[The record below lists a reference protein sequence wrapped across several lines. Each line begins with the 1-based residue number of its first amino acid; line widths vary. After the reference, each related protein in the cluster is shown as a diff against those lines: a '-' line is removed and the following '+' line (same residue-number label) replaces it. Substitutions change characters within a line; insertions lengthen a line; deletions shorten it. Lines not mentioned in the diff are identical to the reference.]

1 MSTTK
6 LFRPYSTKS
15 CEYTGSS
22 FNIFYYYVYKHELQ
36 PNVFESKIPVKE
48 STIDSIGE
56 FATLLFQQKVE
67 KKENNEISI
76 KVCETIYEYEDSLIS
91 FVLGRDSLALHYGYD
106 LDDDDLDEDK
116 EKKER
121 VLQYFVK
128 VLYKKEETLNK
139 IISKLERVEEKKRK
153 NIHLLCKTGEGF
165 YTRRFDVNLPE
176 VDIDLH
182 YNDDIKDKFN
192 KMVSV
197 LNQDRSGLMLFSGNP
212 GTGKSTFV
220 KYITSQIDKKI
231 IYLPSSTAEHLTD
244 PGFLDFVIDCKNSIF
259 LLEDAEKVIRSRE
272 TQDNTAVSNILNIT
286 DGLLG
291 DCLNIFVIATFN
303 TSRDQ
308 IDSALLRKGRLLF
321 EHHFTELTPD
331 KCNKIFKEMGSS
343 RITETPLTLAEIFN
357 EQDNY
362 HYKEEKK
369 KIGFSERTK

>member
-1 MSTTK
+1 MNTTK
-6 LFRPYSTKS
+6 LFRPYSSKS
-15 CEYTGSS
+15 CEYSGSI
-22 FNIFYYYVYKHELQ
+22 FNSFYYYIYKHEVQ
-36 PNVFESKIPVKE
+36 PNVFESKIAVKK
-48 STIDSIGE
+48 STIDSISE
-56 FATLLFQQKVE
+56 FSSLLFEQKVE
-67 KKENNEISI
+67 KKENEDVVV
-76 KVCETIYEYEDSLIS
+76 KTCEMIYEYEDGLIC
-91 FVLGRDSLALHYGYD
+91 FVLGRDSAVLHYGYE
-106 LDDDDLDEDK
+106 LDDLDEDD
-116 EKKER
+116 EKKEK
-121 VLQYFVK
+121 VPQYFIK

-139 IISKLERVEEKKRK
+139 IISKLDRVEEKKRK

-165 YTRRFDVNLPE
+165 YTRRFDVNLPK
-176 VDIDLH
+176 VDINLH
-182 YNDDIKDKFN
+182 YNDDIKNKFDGI
-192 KMVSV
+192 VSV

-272 TQDNTAVSNILNIT
+272 SQDNTAVSNILNIT

-321 EHHFTELTPD
+321 EHHFTELSPD
-331 KCNKIFKEMGSS
+331 KCNQIFKEIGSS
-343 RITETPLTLAEIFN
+343 RVTEVPLTLAEIFN

-362 HYKEEKK
+362 HNKEEKK
-369 KIGFSERTK
+369 KIGF

>member
-1 MSTTK
+1 MNTTK
-6 LFRPYSTKS
+6 LFRPYSAKN
-15 CEYTGSS
+15 CEYTGSL
-22 FNIFYYYVYKHELQ
+22 FNTFYYYVYKHECQ
-36 PNVFESKIPVKE
+36 PNVFESKVPLKE
-48 STIDSIGE
+48 TTVAAIAE
-56 FATLLFQQKVE
+56 FSNLLFEQKLE
-67 KKENNEISI
+67 KRENDEIKI
-76 KVCETIYEYEDSLIS
+76 KTSEMVFEYEDSLIC
-91 FVLGRDSLALHYGYD
+91 FILGRDSSVLHYGYD
-106 LDDDDLDEDK
+106 LEDIDDDEK
-116 EKKER
+116 EKKEKAP
-121 VLQYFVK
+121 QYFIK

-139 IISKLERVEEKKRK
+139 IIFKLDRVEEKKRK

-165 YTRRFDVNLPE
+165 YTRRFDVNLPK
-176 VDIDLH
+176 VDINLH

-192 KMVSV
+192 KIVST

-220 KYITSQIDKKI
+220 KYITSQIDKKV

-272 TQDNTAVSNILNIT
+272 SQDNTAVSNILNIT

-321 EHHFTELTPD
+321 EHHFTELSPD
-331 KCNKIFKEMGSS
+331 KCNKIFKEIGSS
-343 RITETPLTLAEIFN
+343 KVTDVPLTLAEIFN
-357 EQDNY
+357 EQENY
-362 HYKEEKK
+362 HSEEEKK
-369 KIGFSERTK
+369 KIGF